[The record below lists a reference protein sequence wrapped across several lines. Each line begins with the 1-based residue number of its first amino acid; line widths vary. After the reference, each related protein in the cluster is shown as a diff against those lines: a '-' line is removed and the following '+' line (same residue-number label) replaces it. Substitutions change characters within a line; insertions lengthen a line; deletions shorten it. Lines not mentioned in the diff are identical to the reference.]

1 MHFMDK
7 AVLCV
12 IQQKVSALFVFILNY
27 ILLYFDTQELNFC
40 EIFWSKSLYI
50 CIVCLWNKND
60 FHILTSV
67 TTDFAA
73 VT

>member
-40 EIFWSKSLYI
+40 EIF
-50 CIVCLWNKND
+50 
-60 FHILTSV
+60 
-67 TTDFAA
+67 
-73 VT
+73 